1 MQEAEMYYAKYQE
14 LAGEGGNSYGSWI
27 CYYYDNLKT
36 QTPQAT
42 EEIKNVDDYMKKST
56 GLDDVNEAY
65 DKITWDAIDWAT
77 LCFDDSSS
85 DCQ

>member
-1 MQEAEMYYAKYQE
+1 MYNAKYKE
-14 LAGEGGNSYGSWI
+14 LAADGWNTIGEGI
-27 CYYYDNLKT
+27 CYYYDNLKK
-36 QTPQAT
+36 QTPQDT
-42 EEIKNVDDYMKKST
+42 EEIKNVEDYMKKST

-65 DKITWDAIDWAT
+65 HKITRDAIDWAT